1 MNGSQ
6 AMVKTLLAGGV
17 DVCFAN
23 PGTSEMHFV
32 AALDQ
37 ATQMRCVL
45 GLFEGVVTGAADGYY
60 RMASKPAAT
69 LLHLGPGL
77 GNGLANLHNA
87 RRARSGIVNIIGQH
101 ALDHLHNDAPLNSDV
116 EAVARPMSHWVKTT
130 VSATQAAADTAEA
143 ISQASSQPGRIASL
157 ILPANCAWEQADPG
171 HYTFE
176 PACRAAAPL
185 TDSVD
190 KVARLLAD
198 PEQARHTVLL
208 LGGAGMMEKSTWLA
222 GQIAAKTGCILSA
235 EPRSM
240 RLQRGRGRVNIRPLP
255 FPVAGAVQALSGAK
269 HLILIGA
276 ADPVAFFAYPDKPRR
291 IAPAD
296 CQVVQLATPSHD
308 VFATLEAL
316 CDAVGAASVTPAQLS
331 SDLPAP
337 SFIDGIPD
345 AGNIGM
351 VIAGALPDNAILVD
365 EAVTS
370 GRQLVD
376 AIPYAPPHDCIDI
389 TGGAIGFGL
398 PAAVGAAVAAPD
410 RRVVALVGDGAA
422 MYTVQALW
430 TMAREQLNVTVV
442 IFDNRSYRILRGEL
456 TNMGGPQ
463 PGENARRML
472 DLDAP
477 NLDWCS
483 MAKAHG
489 VPAVR
494 AQTLAEFDVALK
506 RANATQGPS
515 LIALKI

>member
-6 AMVKTLLAGGV
+6 AMVRTLLDGGV

-37 ATQMRCVL
+37 ATQMRCIL

-87 RRARSGIVNIIGQH
+87 KRARSGIINIIGQH

-130 VSATQAAADTAEA
+130 VSSTQAPVDTAEA
-143 ISQASSQPGRIASL
+143 ISQARSQPGRIASL
-157 ILPANCAWEQADPG
+157 ILPANCAWESADPG
-171 HYTFE
+171 KYTFE
-176 PACRAAAPL
+176 PARTAAAPL
-185 TDSVD
+185 VDSIEQ
-190 KVARLLAD
+190 VARILSD
-198 PEQARHTVLL
+198 PEKAKKTVLL
-208 LGGAGMMEKSTWLA
+208 IGGQGMMEKSTWLA
-222 GQIAAKTGCILSA
+222 GQIAAKTGCGLRG
-235 EPRSM
+235 EPRSA
-240 RLQRGRGRVNIRPLP
+240 RLERGRGRVNIRPLP
-255 FPVAGAVQALSGAK
+255 FPVDGAVQALEGTQ

-276 ADPVAFFAYPDKPRR
+276 ADPVAFFAFPDKPRR
-291 IAPAD
+291 IAPAN
-296 CQVVQLATPSHD
+296 CQVIELASPSHD

-316 CDAVGAASVTPAQLS
+316 CDAVGASAQNPAQLS
-331 SDLPAP
+331 SDLPAATFTDDKP
-337 SFIDGIPD
+337 S

-351 VIAGALPDNAILVD
+351 VIAGALPENAIIVD

-376 AIPYAPPHDCIDI
+376 AVPYAPPHDCIDI

-398 PAAVGAAVAAPD
+398 PAAVGAAVAAPG
-410 RRVVALVGDGAA
+410 RRVVALIGDGSA
-422 MYTVQALW
+422 MYTVQSLW
-430 TMAREQLNVTVV
+430 TMAREQLDVTVV

-456 TNMGGPQ
+456 ANMGGPQ

-472 DLDAP
+472 DLDSP
-477 NLDWCS
+477 DLDWVS
-483 MAKAHG
+483 MAKAQG
-489 VPAVR
+489 VPGVCVD
-494 AQTLAEFDVALK
+494 TLAGFDKAL
-506 RANATQGPS
+506 RQANATAGPS
-515 LIALKI
+515 LIALRI